1 MAASVHLSVELT
13 VPLAEARELVL
24 DELRMAGFEPR
35 EDGDALVLERET
47 EAWEPAGHG
56 RSEIRFEESGEG
68 TIVRVELARDEELL
82 GEWFVSQAVVPVLR
96 AADSDAHGDWVTD
109 RRARRP
115 SGAEAR
121 EAYGD
126 PLYHWPNFRAIL
138 DEIGLTAE
146 DRLLEVGCGGGAF
159 LHAALESGCRAAAID
174 HSHDMLRLARQENAE
189 AVAEGRLEIVEGDAA
204 ALPFENSSFT
214 VAVMTGVLG
223 FLPEAVTA
231 FAEIRRVL
239 EPAGRFIALG
249 ADPALKGTPAAPEPM
264 ASRLAFYSDEEHER
278 LGRKA
283 GFEEVEVKRISLI
296 EHAREAGVPEE
307 HLPLFEGTTPFL
319 VARRH

>member
-1 MAASVHLSVELT
+1 MS
-13 VPLAEARELVL
+13 PAEARELVL
-24 DELRMAGFEPR
+24 DELHMAGLEPR
-35 EDGDALVLERET
+35 EDGDALVLGRET
-47 EAWEPAGHG
+47 EDWEPEEHA
-56 RSEIRFEESGEG
+56 RVEIRFEESGPG
-68 TIVRVELARDEELL
+68 TIVRMELARDPELV

-96 AADSDAHGDWVTD
+96 AADSETHGDWLTD

-138 DEIGLTAE
+138 GELELSAD

-174 HSHDMLRLARQENAE
+174 HSPDMLRLARQQNAE
-189 AVAEGRLEIVEGDAA
+189 ALAEGRLEIVEGDAA
-204 ALPFENSSFT
+204 ALPFEDSSFT

-223 FLPEAVTA
+223 FLPDAVTA

-239 EPAGRFIALG
+239 EPGGRFIALG
-249 ADPALKGTPAAPEPM
+249 ADPALRGTPAAPEPM
-264 ASRLAFYSDEEHER
+264 ASRLAFYSDEEHEQF
-278 LGRKA
+278 GRDA

-307 HLPLFEGTTPFL
+307 HLPLFEGATPFL